1 MMGVGVGRSDVYDRY
16 THLCVDWAVD
26 VARVQLI
33 IPDDDRDRFVRQA
46 RREGLSFSAWLRAAA
61 RDRLE
66 ARERA
71 QRFQS
76 REDLQRFF
84 EKCDAREGAGVE
96 PDWEEHLRTIH
107 ESKTRDLPDV

>member
-1 MMGVGVGRSDVYDRY
+1 M
-16 THLCVDWAVD
+16 
-26 VARVQLI
+26 ARVQVI

-46 RREGLSFSAWLRAAA
+46 QREGLTFSAWLRAAA

-76 REDLQRFF
+76 QEDLQRFF
-84 EKCDAREGAGVE
+84 AECDARRGPGVE
-96 PDWEEHLRTIH
+96 PDWEEHKRAIEESRLRG
-107 ESKTRDLPDV
+107 LPEV

>member
-1 MMGVGVGRSDVYDRY
+1 MCMID
-16 THLCVDWAVD
+16 THDWASIRVTG
-26 VARVQLI
+26 VARVQVI

-46 RREGLSFSAWLRAAA
+46 QREGLTFSAWLRAAA

-76 REDLQRFF
+76 PEDLRRFF
-84 EKCDAREGAGVE
+84 EECDAREGPGVE
-96 PDWEEHLRTIH
+96 PDWDEHLQTIH
-107 ESKTRDLPDV
+107 ESKTRGLPEV

>member
-1 MMGVGVGRSDVYDRY
+1 MLN
-16 THLCVDWAVD
+16 THLGVYSGGIG

-33 IPDDDRDRFVRQA
+33 IPDEDKARFVRQA
-46 RREGLSFSAWLRAAA
+46 RREGLSLSAWLRTAA

-66 ARERA
+66 DRQRA

-84 EKCDAREGAGVE
+84 AECDAREGSGVE
-96 PDWEEHLRTIH
+96 PDWEEHLQTIH
-107 ESKTRDLPDV
+107 ESKTSGLPDV